1 MFAEGSPAQR
11 ALEGRRARAAVV
23 VLAWTIL
30 FWLPWQPLLGP
41 LPGLRSAL
49 GLALFCVPG
58 FALAA
63 LLHERRGLD
72 LLLRAPWAL
81 VYAIALTGAIGFVG
95 SVAELPTAVVRVG
108 LWLAGAL
115 ALGRLALAASPA
127 SRGGR
132 ALGWPQILEGAALG
146 AVMLIA
152 ARLCFSPVMGADDM
166 TYVARIT
173 WFQQTPELSFR
184 AIIFGGDLV
193 ISPRDWL
200 AFWPL
205 CEAVI
210 ATLADVHGLQL
221 TTNYLGSL
229 LAPLAT
235 LAVYGLART
244 LGLSRRAAVTSTA
257 LQVLVLLLLH
267 TRDQPGRHFFL
278 RLTED
283 KFLALYVMA
292 PVLLQ
297 LATVVLAGARG
308 RALVALALG
317 WLGLALVHP
326 TALGITFLV
335 TGAYCA
341 LELLA
346 ARNVAALWVMA
357 IVLPVTAAAASVRFI
372 PTTSLHPAYF
382 DVEEAQQANAMRGA
396 RERRVDVRER
406 GFYGIS
412 KRSAPPLF
420 RAGGALVL
428 ALALWR
434 ARRERLARYVAA
446 GFGIAALAI
455 VPYTGWLLGKLL
467 TPFHL
472 WRILAAVPYGIGA
485 TFALRLAHRRLAT
498 LDLLGGRVA
507 VTARRTATVAPL
519 LAIALLSATVAYAAA
534 NQRTFRLT
542 SLNVPEGWDRRLDAR
557 VKFDRSRPRL
567 ALADLFAI
575 GDALDASIDERAV
588 VLGEPEVNSL
598 LPSLSAKAV
607 LVAFRS
613 PAQTSLHSGMP
624 IEQARREWRQY
635 QRLMLGKMP
644 PDAAASYLRERGVRF
659 VVTATDADWLAAL
672 SQDAVPRREVLRA
685 GDLALIEIRWDSAG
699 LLAQP

>member
-1 MFAEGSPAQR
+1 VIAQGSTAPGS
-11 ALEGRRARAAVV
+11 LHGRGTRAAAAV
-23 VLAWTIL
+23 AGWAIA
-30 FWLPWQPLLGP
+30 FWLPWQPALGAT
-41 LPGLRSAL
+41 PGLRSAL

-63 LLHERRGLD
+63 LLHRRRGLD
-72 LLLRAPWAL
+72 LALHAPFAL
-81 VYAIALTGAIGFVG
+81 VYSVALTGALGFAG
-95 SVAELPTAVVRVG
+95 SVAELPTLLVRVG
-108 LWLAGAL
+108 LWSAGAIAL
-115 ALGRLALAASPA
+115 ARLALAAPSPA
-127 SRGGR
+127 R
-132 ALGWPQILEGAALG
+132 ARPSLASTTLLEGAALG

-184 AIIFGGDLV
+184 GIVFGGDQV

-205 CEAVI
+205 CEALI
-210 ATLADVHGLQL
+210 ATLAGVHGLQL
-221 TTNYLGSL
+221 TTVYLGPL

-235 LAVYGLART
+235 LAVYGLARA

-257 LQVLVLLLLH
+257 LQVLVLLLLY

-283 KFLALYVMA
+283 KFLALYVIA

-297 LATVVLAGARG
+297 LATSVLGGAHA

-317 WLGLALVHP
+317 WLAIALVHP
-326 TALGITFLV
+326 TALGIVFLV

-341 LELLA
+341 LELLL
-346 ARNVAALWVMA
+346 ARNARALVVLA
-357 IVLPVTAAAASVRFI
+357 IALPITAAAASVRFI

-382 DVEEAQQANAMRGA
+382 GVEEALQANAMRGA
-396 RERRVDVRER
+396 RERRVDVGDG

-412 KRSAPPLF
+412 TRSAPPVA
-420 RAGGALVL
+420 RAAGALVL

-434 ARRERLARYVAA
+434 ARRDRLARYVAA
-446 GFGIAALAI
+446 GFGLAALAI
-455 VPYTGWLLGKLL
+455 VPYSGWLLGKLL

-472 WRILAAVPYGIGA
+472 WRVLAAVPYGIGA
-485 TFALRLAHRRLAT
+485 TFALRLLYRRLST
-498 LDLLGGRVA
+498 LDAADGRIALGV
-507 VTARRTATVAPL
+507 RRAAALAPL
-519 LAIALLSATVAYAAA
+519 LAIVLLSATVAYAAA
-534 NQRTFRLT
+534 NPKTFRLT
-542 SLNVPEGWDRRLDAR
+542 SLGIPDGWDRRLDAR

-567 ALADLFAI
+567 ELADLFAI

-624 IEQARREWRQY
+624 VEDARLEWREY
-635 QRLMLGKMP
+635 QRLMLGKLA
-644 PDAAASYLRERGVRF
+644 PDAAAAYLRKRNVRF
-659 VVTATDADWLAAL
+659 VVTATDAAWLAAVPEAAL
-672 SQDAVPRREVLRA
+672 PRRELLRA
-685 GDLALIEIRWDSAG
+685 GDLALIEIVRDSGG
-699 LLAQP
+699 LLAGP